1 MLVAGIMSGTSV
13 DGIDVALVEIQGEG
27 FQQTVEPRAFHSIP
41 YEPAVREAIFSV
53 TNTKAHVGRVSQ
65 VHFLLGRVYGQAV
78 RYACRQSGIALAE
91 LELIGSHGQTVYH
104 QPVES
109 ETGGQLVT
117 STLQIGEPAL
127 IAELTG
133 APVVADF
140 RPADMAAGGEG
151 APLVPYVDYLLLRD
165 RSRGRVALNIGGI
178 ANVTAIPPGGE
189 PEQVIAFD
197 TGPGNMIMDALA
209 QRFSQGKSKFD
220 RGGRLASEG
229 KVDRGL
235 LDQLSRDSYFQQPPP
250 KSTGRE
256 KFGEPF
262 LKPFLHAPLSPADA
276 MATANAFTAETIARA
291 LQRFVAPKMRIDEVI
306 ASGGGVQNPELVR
319 RLRDALDPTLLRA
332 SADLGI
338 DSDAKEAIAFAILA
352 YESFHGRPAN
362 LPSATGA
369 RHPCV
374 LGKVCRPPV
383 RSRNR

>member
-27 FQQTVEPRAFHSIP
+27 FQQSVRQRAFHSIP

-53 TNTKAHVGRVSQ
+53 TNTEAHVGRLSQ

-78 RYACRQSGIALAE
+78 RDACRQSGIALAE

-109 ETGGQLVT
+109 ETGGQPVA

-165 RSRGRVALNIGGI
+165 RRCGRVALNIGGI

-209 QRFSQGKSKFD
+209 QSFSQGKSKFD
-220 RGGRLASEG
+220 RGGRLAAEG
-229 KVDRGL
+229 KVDREL
-235 LDQLSRDSYFQQPPP
+235 LDRLIRDRYFEQPPP

-262 LKPFLHAPLSPADA
+262 LEPFLDASLPPADS
-276 MATANAFTAETIARA
+276 MATANAFTAETIAGA
-291 LQRFVAPKMRIDEVI
+291 LERFVAPKMRIDEVI
-306 ASGGGVQNPELVR
+306 ASGGGIRNPELAR
-319 RLRDALDPTLLRA
+319 RLRDALDPALLRT
-332 SADLGI
+332 SAELGI

-374 LGKVCRPPV
+374 LGKICRPPV
-383 RSRNR
+383 RGRNG

>member
-27 FQQTVEPRAFHSIP
+27 FQQSVEPRAFHSIP

-53 TNTKAHVGRVSQ
+53 TNTEAHVGRLSQ

-78 RYACRQSGIALAE
+78 RDACRQSGIALTE

-104 QPVES
+104 QPAAS
-109 ETGGQLVT
+109 ETGGQPVA

-209 QRFSQGKSKFD
+209 QRFSQGRSKFD
-220 RGGRLASEG
+220 RDGR
-229 KVDRGL
+229 RG
-235 LDQLSRDSYFQQPPP
+235 
-250 KSTGRE
+250 
-256 KFGEPF
+256 
-262 LKPFLHAPLSPADA
+262 
-276 MATANAFTAETIARA
+276 ARA
-291 LQRFVAPKMRIDEVI
+291 LRGSEDENRRGHRLRRRHPEPGAGATATGRARPRT
-306 ASGGGVQNPELVR
+306 ASDVR
-319 RLRDALDPTLLRA
+319 R
-332 SADLGI
+332 
-338 DSDAKEAIAFAILA
+338 
-352 YESFHGRPAN
+352 
-362 LPSATGA
+362 A
-369 RHPCV
+369 RHRQRRERSHRLRHPGLRKLPRTARQPTV
-374 LGKVCRPPV
+374 RDRGPASLRPGESLPTAGSRPV
-383 RSRNR
+383 EGIGSRPVAGG

>member
-27 FQQTVEPRAFHSIP
+27 FQQSVEPRAFHSIP

-53 TNTKAHVGRVSQ
+53 TNTEAHVGRLSQ

-78 RYACRQSGIALAE
+78 RDACRQSGIALAE

-104 QPVES
+104 QPTAS
-109 ETGGQLVT
+109 ETGGQPVA

-209 QRFSQGKSKFD
+209 QRFSQGRSKFD
-220 RGGRLASEG
+220 RDGQLAAEG
-229 KVDRGL
+229 NVNRRL
-235 LDQLSRDSYFQQPPP
+235 LDRLSSDRYFRAVSAEEHRARDVRRSVSRAVHRCLAPARRRDGHRQ
-250 KSTGRE
+250 R
-256 KFGEPF
+256 
-262 LKPFLHAPLSPADA
+262 LHRRDDRRG
-276 MATANAFTAETIARA
+276 ARA
-291 LQRFVAPKMRIDEVI
+291 LRGSEDENRR
-306 ASGGGVQNPELVR
+306 GH
-319 RLRDALDPTLLRA
+319 RLRRRHPEPGAGA
-332 SADLGI
+332 A
-338 DSDAKEAIAFAILA
+338 
-352 YESFHGRPAN
+352 
-362 LPSATGA
+362 ATGRA
-369 RHPCV
+369 
-374 LGKVCRPPV
+374 
-383 RSRNR
+383 

>member
-27 FQQTVEPRAFHSIP
+27 FQQSVQTRAFHSIP

-53 TNTKAHVGRVSQ
+53 TNTEAHVGRLSQ

-78 RYACRQSGIALAE
+78 RDACRQSGITLAE

-109 ETGGQLVT
+109 ETGGQLVA

-165 RSRGRVALNIGGI
+165 RRRGRVALNIGGI

-220 RGGRLASEG
+220 RGGRLAAGG
-229 KVDRGL
+229 KVDREL
-235 LDQLSRDSYFQQPPP
+235 LDRLSRDRYFQQPPP

-256 KFGEPF
+256 MFGEPF
-262 LKPFLHAPLSPADA
+262 LDPFLDASRPPADA
-276 MATANAFTAETIARA
+276 MATANAFTAETIAGA
-291 LQRFVAPKMRIDEVI
+291 LERFVAPKMRVDEVI
-306 ASGGGVQNPELVR
+306 ASGGGIRNPELAR
-319 RLRDALDPTLLRA
+319 RLREAIDPARLRT
-332 SADLGI
+332 SAELGI

-383 RSRNR
+383 GGR